1 MYFKNCCILV
11 YLFFAAGEAEC
22 SVGDIL
28 VFFYILQLYTAIV
41 HECFN
46 VIHSRAATYSFNM

>member
-28 VFFYILQLYTAIV
+28 VIFTASNCILPLSTSA
-41 HECFN
+41 
-46 VIHSRAATYSFNM
+46 SM